1 MAKEETKGRSRRNK
15 EMGFGASPAI
25 LVIDMTY
32 AYFDPS
38 SHLGY
43 GAEAGWKAVAK
54 LKELL
59 PEARKAGVPIIYTR
73 SAPLKRVKD
82 ELKGLGRKHVD
93 MPGTL
98 ANPRMST
105 VVDELAPEE
114 GDLVI
119 DKYRASAFFGT
130 PLASFLIFH
139 RIDTLILAGT
149 STSGCVRTSAADA
162 SSYNYHVV
170 IPEECV
176 FDREPLWHDVTLAVL
191 GRKYADVRS
200 TFDVCSY
207 LRKLKQTS
215 GVGESSSIKE
225 GKKEKLVSHGGGNGR
240 E

>member
-1 MAKEETKGRSRRNK
+1 MVKEEGRRGSRRNK
-15 EMGFGASPAI
+15 EMGFGVSPAI

-54 LKELL
+54 LQELL

-73 SAPLKRVKD
+73 SAPLKQVKD
-82 ELKGLGRKHVD
+82 EFKGLGRKHVD
-93 MPGTL
+93 LPGTL

-105 VVDELAPEE
+105 VVEELTPED

-130 PLASFLIFH
+130 PLVSFLIFH
-139 RIDTLILAGT
+139 RIDTLVLTGT

-176 FDREPLWHDVTLAVL
+176 FDRESLWHDVTLAVL

-207 LRKLKQTS
+207 LSKLKQTA
-215 GVGESSSIKE
+215 GVDTSSSIKE

>member
-1 MAKEETKGRSRRNK
+1 MVKEESQGRSRGNR
-15 EMGFGASPAI
+15 EMGFGESPAI

-32 AYFDPS
+32 TYFDPT

-43 GAEAGWKAVAK
+43 GAEAGWKSVAK
-54 LKELL
+54 LKEIL

-93 MPGTL
+93 IPGTL

-130 PLASFLIFH
+130 PLVSFLVFH
-139 RIDTLILAGT
+139 RIDTLILTGT

-176 FDREPLWHDVTLAVL
+176 FDREPLWHDVTLTVL
-191 GRKYADVRS
+191 GQKYADVRS

-207 LRKLKQTS
+207 LHKLQRTS
-215 GVGESSSIKE
+215 GVGATNTIKE
-225 GKKEKLVSHGGGNGR
+225 RKKAKLVSHGGINGR

>member
-1 MAKEETKGRSRRNK
+1 MAKVNGESKNN
-15 EMGFGASPAI
+15 EMGFGVSPAI

-43 GAEAGWKAVAK
+43 GAEAGWKAVSK
-54 LKELL
+54 LKDLL
-59 PEARKAGVPIIYTR
+59 PEARQAGVPVIYTR
-73 SAPLKRVKD
+73 SAPLKRIKN
-82 ELKGLGRKHVD
+82 ELKGLGRKHTD
-93 MPGTL
+93 LQATGD
-98 ANPRMST
+98 ASRMST
-105 VVDELAPEE
+105 VVEELSPED

-130 PLASFLIFH
+130 PLVSFLVFH

-162 SSYNYHVV
+162 SSHNYHVV

-191 GRKYADVRS
+191 AQKYADVRP
-200 TFDVCSY
+200 TAQVRSY
-207 LRKLKQTS
+207 LGEMKPVSSGKSTS
-215 GVGESSSIKE
+215 MGSIK
-225 GKKEKLVSHGGGNGR
+225 GGQPVKRAGVR
-240 E
+240 Q

>member
-1 MAKEETKGRSRRNK
+1 MGKDEIKRGSRKNK

-43 GAEAGWKAVAK
+43 GAAAGWKSVAK
-54 LKELL
+54 LQKLL
-59 PEARKAGVPIIYTR
+59 PVARIAGIPIIYTR
-73 SAPLKRVKD
+73 SAPLKRIKN

-93 MPGTL
+93 TDTL
-98 ANPRMST
+98 ANPKMST
-105 VVDELAPEE
+105 VVEELTPEE

-130 PLASFLIFH
+130 PLVSYLIFH
-139 RIDTLILAGT
+139 RIDTLILTGT

-162 SSYNYHVV
+162 SSHNYHVI

-191 GRKYADVRS
+191 GQKYADVRS
-200 TFDVCSY
+200 TFDVCAY
-207 LRKLKQTS
+207 LRKLKQTRRA
-215 GVGESSSIKE
+215 GVTGFGKE
-225 GKKEKLVSHGGGNGR
+225 AKKRKLLRAGGMNG
-240 E
+240 